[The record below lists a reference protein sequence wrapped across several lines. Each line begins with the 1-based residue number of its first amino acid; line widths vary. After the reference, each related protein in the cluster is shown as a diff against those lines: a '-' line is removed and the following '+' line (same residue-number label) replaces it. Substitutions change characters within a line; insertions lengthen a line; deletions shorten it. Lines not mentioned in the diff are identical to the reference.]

1 MNGLP
6 APWSPLLFEMKVLP
20 KISWSL
26 LAVVLMS
33 QFNPQST
40 RITEKFFP
48 DYAALPDVT
57 PALKKEKGFTNQA
70 ELIAFLQELQDKF
83 PGQVEIGSIGKSKKG
98 LDIPIV
104 WLRNKNERAKIRVWL
119 QGGLHGDEPAST
131 ESMLYLLY
139 DLLHNSEN
147 ARLLGSLELAIVPMA
162 NIDGYLKQQRNNAE
176 DIDLNRDQTKL
187 MGHET
192 PLLKEAFAA
201 FDPHIALDFHEF
213 RPFRRDFV
221 KLGTFGVTSAY
232 DLMFL
237 YSGNLNVPAPLRQFT
252 QAQFIDPAREK
263 LTAAGLRHHDYF
275 TTEEEL
281 GSIHFNMGSNS
292 ARSSATNFALQ
303 NRISTLFEVRGVG
316 IGRTSFKRRIH
327 SGYLVA
333 MSYLQQAAQNQDA
346 VLEAIHL
353 ANQQA
358 DSVTVR
364 TTRSVYKHAL
374 DFIDLD
380 KEALLPIELE
390 VHDAGKTLPR
400 LRRPRPLAYAI
411 AADQQDVIRKLKTFG
426 FLLRELPN
434 DTSLVAEQ
442 FLIKSYKKSGQ
453 KYEQVFTQTVQ
464 TQLQA
469 TQIQLKAGSVI
480 LSMQQRM
487 ANLLPELFEP
497 EAPNSLVFFNVIPT
511 KQDAVLPIYRLIA
524 P

>member
-1 MNGLP
+1 
-6 APWSPLLFEMKVLP
+6 MKVLP

-48 DYAALPDVT
+48 DYAALPNVT

-70 ELIAFLQELQDKF
+70 ELMAFLQELANKF
-83 PGQVEIGSIGKSKKG
+83 PEQVQLGTIGKSKKG

-104 WLRNKNERAKIRVWL
+104 WLRNKKEKANIRVWL

-131 ESMLYLLY
+131 ESMLYLLH
-139 DLLHNSEN
+139 DLLQNPEN
-147 ARLLGSLELAIVPMA
+147 AHLLASLELAIVPMA

-192 PLLKEAFAA
+192 PLLKQAFAA
-201 FDPHIALDFHEF
+201 FDPHLALDFHEF

-221 KLGTFGVTSAY
+221 KLSAFGVTSAY

-237 YSGNLNVPAPLRQFT
+237 YSGNLNVPASLRQFT
-252 QAQFIDPAREK
+252 ESQFIVPAREK
-263 LTAAGLRHHDYF
+263 LTEAGLRHHDYF
-275 TTEEEL
+275 TTDEEL

-333 MSYLQQAAQNQDA
+333 MSYLQQAAAQPDA
-346 VLEAIHL
+346 ILEAIRL
-353 ANQQA
+353 ANQQS

-364 TTRSVYKHAL
+364 SARTVYKHAL
-374 DFIDLD
+374 EFIDLD

-400 LRRPRPLAYAI
+400 LRRPRPAAYALT
-411 AADQQDVIRKLKTFG
+411 ANQDAVVRRLQTFG
-426 FLLRELPN
+426 FQTIQLAK
-434 DTSLVAEQ
+434 DTQLVVEQ
-442 FLIKSYKKSGQ
+442 YLIKSYKKSGQ
-453 KYEQVFTQTVQ
+453 KYEQVFTQTV
-464 TQLQA
+464 TTELKRDEI
-469 TQIQLKAGSVI
+469 TLKAGAYI
-480 LSMQQRM
+480 LPMQQRM
-487 ANLLPELFEP
+487 SNLLPELLEP
-497 EAPNSLVFFNVIPT
+497 EAPNSLVFFSLIPT
-511 KQDAVLPIYRLIA
+511 QKDAVLPIYRLLA